1 MTQKLTYLY
10 IGTFSKT
17 FVHCYHIIETIL
29 ITSVG
34 FSNHKVDACYD
45 FNFALNEISPTM
57 ENMTSLQDP
66 SRMFRYIK
74 PKKYKEQTIHN
85 RGINKNI
92 KCFQ

>member
-17 FVHCYHIIETIL
+17 FVHCHHIIETIL